1 MFLKFVYGFEK
12 TACTTNQEKSLK
24 KTIYVKKPH
33 MMLMKELQILV
44 HVM

>member
-12 TACTTNQEKSLK
+12 TACTANQEKNLFQK
-24 KTIYVKKPH
+24 RFMWKPH